1 MRKKCGIVVVC
12 ILTVIGIGVILRYRF
27 ICIKDLVQLNEIA
40 DMVLITEY
48 SSEDIGELL
57 EGISQK
63 RVHAKWGNP
72 DGHLSGFWGEI
83 WFLDRER
90 NGRITLYYDAD
101 GKVEEVI
108 VDTAPGL

>member
-1 MRKKCGIVVVC
+1 M
-12 ILTVIGIGVILRYRF
+12 
-27 ICIKDLVQLNEIA
+27 
-40 DMVLITEY
+40 LITEY

-83 WFLDRER
+83 WFLDQER